1 MSCISSNFSS
11 FFLNSVNDP
20 SEFSKY
26 LSNGELKCTNF
37 EEFQVFA
44 AQSTQQQQQHQ
55 QQQHLPQQQ
64 QQQQQQQYL
73 HINGAEFGYEAAA
86 ATSQSPSPST
96 ALPASQPLL
105 SNRWPTAV
113 ATPNG
118 HHNSAAAAA
127 AAAATAQHFD
137 GSFEFIKYL
146 RHSTDF
152 TPNSSS
158 NNNNIASSSSGS
170 AADGDSAAA
179 SVEKCSKLAASA
191 GRVATPPLTLPASP
205 VGASGGSGVGLLDL
219 DSTSIAQKSRSASRK
234 VAAMLSSVSR
244 SSNSLDA
251 NSSTLDAVFDHD
263 SKQTMFELQHMT
275 SASNGSNG
283 SNSNESS
290 LELLAFPSSHLN
302 ASNSNTSSEEHCG
315 SAGEFGGLLSGA
327 SCSSA
332 SAAAPKLLGSFVIKE
347 NFEVHPS
354 HKVEE
359 GIFQHMNKLP
369 SKKKDTLKQLGVR
382 FTGQMTLTDKSIV
395 VENFIKF
402 CEEYDIKDH
411 RPWLSL
417 NQCGLNKPEQIKFA
431 RYLGQG
437 LPTFTLFCIYSNFKN
452 LFCTKRTEIYTKD
465 GYNLPYILDKTK
477 RFLANTT
484 ADLKNMAAA
493 NDGTLEFASNSSSS
507 SNSNNNMNN
516 NSSIN
521 NNSSSSVNSN
531 SSSTTNSSTISLSNT
546 VNSYVTG
553 ASNAAQALD
562 SRYSGGCMAASLLPP
577 PPSMPP
583 LGPPPRSLEQL
594 IIYEN
599 FNVHE
604 THRIEDGV
612 CTHIS
617 RLPPKKQELLKQFG
631 IQSSSQQCLS
641 NYEKCI
647 LIENFIK
654 FCNEYQISDHRPFL
668 DFHESALSKCEQ
680 LKFVRYLGQGL
691 SNLTLNKI
699 YVAFKDLLGNGR
711 AEKAGTESYNL
722 DVILKKKRKH
732 LYNRLHATAT
742 SVDMTSYD
750 AAQSPQ
756 LQHQQQQQQQ
766 PIPLPTAA
774 AAAPRPHHAFAA
786 LTTTSTPHSSEV
798 SNDLTQYSYVQQQ
811 R

>member
-11 FFLNSVNDP
+11 FFLNSLNDP

-26 LSNGELKCTNF
+26 LSNGELKCSNF

-44 AQSTQQQQQHQ
+44 QST
-55 QQQHLPQQQ
+55 QQQ
-64 QQQQQQQYL
+64 QQQQQQQQPQSQYSCTNG
-73 HINGAEFGYEAAA
+73 IGVGGAELGFETAATLQLQSAQREAAETPA
-86 ATSQSPSPST
+86 VLST
-96 ALPASQPLL
+96 PLP

-118 HHNSAAAAA
+118 HVPASAAAAA
-127 AAAATAQHFD
+127 AAANAQHFD

-152 TPNSSS
+152 TPSSG
-158 NNNNIASSSSGS
+158 SSSGVS
-170 AADGDSAAA
+170 GSNSSVGVGVNVSSDAVDSAALA
-179 SVEKCSKLAASA
+179 APAEKSSKLIGA
-191 GRVATPPLTLPASP
+191 GRIATPPPG
-205 VGASGGSGVGLLDL
+205 GAIAGGAGGNGGCSVGLLDL
-219 DSTSIAQKSRSASRK
+219 DSANPSQKSRSASRK
-234 VAAMLSSVSR
+234 VAALLSSVSR

-251 NSSTLDAVFDHD
+251 STSALDAVFDHD
-263 SKQTMFELQHMT
+263 SKQTIFELQHLT
-275 SASNGSNG
+275 STSNGSNG
-283 SNSNESS
+283 SNSEESSS

-315 SAGEFGGLLSGA
+315 SAAEFGGLLGGSGCSAASGA
-327 SCSSA
+327 GG
-332 SAAAPKLLGSFVIKE
+332 APKLLGSFVIKE
-347 NFEVHPS
+347 NFDVHPS

-493 NDGTLEFASNSSSS
+493 NDGTLEFASNSSTSS
-507 SNSNNNMNN
+507 SNSTSNNN
-516 NSSIN
+516 N
-521 NNSSSSVNSN
+521 NNSSSSSSLNSSISSTSN
-531 SSSTTNSSTISLSNT
+531 SSNT
-546 VNSYVTG
+546 VNNYVTAAAAAA
-553 ASNAAQALD
+553 ASSQSLD
-562 SRYSGGCMAASLLPP
+562 TRYGCVAPASMSLLPP
-577 PPSMPP
+577 PSLPP
-583 LGPPPRSLEQL
+583 LGPPPRALEQL

-699 YVAFKDLLGNGR
+699 YVAFKELLGNGR
-711 AEKAGTESYNL
+711 PDKAGSDSYNL
-722 DVILKKKRKH
+722 DALLKKKRKN
-732 LYNRLHATAT
+732 LYNRLHAAAT
-742 SVDMTSYD
+742 SVDLTTFDSTSQVS
-750 AAQSPQ
+750 QSIGTAS
-756 LQHQQQQQQQ
+756 QQSLITQ
-766 PIPLPTAA
+766 
-774 AAAPRPHHAFAA
+774 APRPQHAFAA
-786 LTTTSTPHSSEV
+786 LTAATPQQSE
-798 SNDLTQYSYVQQQ
+798 SPYSYVP

>member
-11 FFLNSVNDP
+11 FFLNSLNDP

-44 AQSTQQQQQHQ
+44 QSTQ
-55 QQQHLPQQQ
+55 QQQ

-73 HINGAEFGYEAAA
+73 HTNGVGSVEFGCDAATSQSQRDAVASAAA
-86 ATSQSPSPST
+86 ATSIEST

-118 HHNSAAAAA
+118 HAPASTA
-127 AAAATAQHFD
+127 AQHFD

-152 TPNSSS
+152 TPNSG
-158 NNNNIASSSSGS
+158 SGAGSGVGPVGADGAES
-170 AADGDSAAA
+170 AATAD
-179 SVEKCSKLAASA
+179 KCSKLTTAAA
-191 GRVATPPLTLPASP
+191 GGVGGGGAAVRATTPPLPASP
-205 VGASGGSGVGLLDL
+205 VGASGGVGLLDL
-219 DSTSIAQKSRSASRK
+219 DSTSISQKSRSASRK
-234 VAAMLSSVSR
+234 VAALLSSVSR

-263 SKQTMFELQHMT
+263 SKQTIFELQHMT
-275 SASNGSNG
+275 STSNGSNA

-332 SAAAPKLLGSFVIKE
+332 SAAGSAPKLLGSFVIKE
-347 NFEVHPS
+347 NFDVHPS

-484 ADLKNMAAA
+484 AGEN
-493 NDGTLEFASNSSSS
+493 T
-507 SNSNNNMNN
+507 NNNNN
-516 NSSIN
+516 KTNTTTTTTT
-521 NNSSSSVNSN
+521 
-531 SSSTTNSSTISLSNT
+531 STPVKQTQEQCNSSTHLHT
-546 VNSYVTG
+546 QQT
-553 ASNAAQALD
+553 AAQ
-562 SRYSGGCMAASLLPP
+562 SQPQPSSAARTMTPTCTA
-577 PPSMPP
+577 MP
-583 LGPPPRSLEQL
+583 
-594 IIYEN
+594 
-599 FNVHE
+599 
-604 THRIEDGV
+604 
-612 CTHIS
+612 
-617 RLPPKKQELLKQFG
+617 
-631 IQSSSQQCLS
+631 
-641 NYEKCI
+641 
-647 LIENFIK
+647 
-654 FCNEYQISDHRPFL
+654 RP
-668 DFHESALSKCEQ
+668 
-680 LKFVRYLGQGL
+680 
-691 SNLTLNKI
+691 
-699 YVAFKDLLGNGR
+699 
-711 AEKAGTESYNL
+711 GTPTTP
-722 DVILKKKRKH
+722 
-732 LYNRLHATAT
+732 AAT
-742 SVDMTSYD
+742 SVAGGATTATVMPTTPH
-750 AAQSPQ
+750 PQ
-756 LQHQQQQQQQ
+756 HSHLMQPHTPHHLQQQQQ
-766 PIPLPTAA
+766 PSTPTRGTPMTPQQQQHPHSQPHHHQQQHQHPQHHVGPPHPHQYSHPHQQQHPHPHPHPQQHPHPHHFAYAHPHHTHYGLPPHPHSHPHSHPHPHPHAHMAA
-774 AAAPRPHHAFAA
+774 AMGYGQQVAPPAPSSVAQPPQLQSHA
-786 LTTTSTPHSSEV
+786 LPPSM
-798 SNDLTQYSYVQQQ
+798 
-811 R
+811 

>member
-11 FFLNSVNDP
+11 FFLNSLNDP

-44 AQSTQQQQQHQ
+44 QSTQQQQQQ
-55 QQQHLPQQQ
+55 QLQQQ
-64 QQQQQQQYL
+64 QQPQSQYSCT
-73 HINGAEFGYEAAA
+73 NGVGSAELGFESAATLQLQSAQREAAETPA
-86 ATSQSPSPST
+86 VLST
-96 ALPASQPLL
+96 PLP

-118 HHNSAAAAA
+118 HVPASAAAAA
-127 AAAATAQHFD
+127 AAANAQHFD

-152 TPNSSS
+152 TP
-158 NNNNIASSSSGS
+158 SSGNS
-170 AADGDSAAA
+170 NASGSNSGVGVSVSSDSVDGAALAAPA
-179 SVEKCSKLAASA
+179 EKSSKLIVA
-191 GRVATPPLTLPASP
+191 GRITTPPPG
-205 VGASGGSGVGLLDL
+205 GATTGGGGCSVGLLDL
-219 DSTSIAQKSRSASRK
+219 DSTNTTQKSRSASRK
-234 VAAMLSSVSR
+234 VAALLSSVSR

-251 NSSTLDAVFDHD
+251 RTSALDAVFDHD
-263 SKQTMFELQHMT
+263 SKQTIFELQHLT
-275 SASNGSNG
+275 STSNGSNG
-283 SNSNESS
+283 SNSNESSS

-315 SAGEFGGLLSGA
+315 SAAEFGGLLGGSGCSAASGA
-327 SCSSA
+327 GG
-332 SAAAPKLLGSFVIKE
+332 APKLLGSFVIKE
-347 NFEVHPS
+347 NFDVHPS

-395 VENFIKF
+395 VDNFIKF

-507 SNSNNNMNN
+507 SNNSTSNNN
-516 NSSIN
+516 N

-531 SSSTTNSSTISLSNT
+531 SSSNSNSSNT
-546 VNSYVTG
+546 VNSYVTAAAAT
-553 ASNAAQALD
+553 ASSQSLD
-562 SRYSGGCMAASLLPP
+562 PRYGCVAPASMSLLPP
-577 PPSMPP
+577 PSLPP

-699 YVAFKDLLGNGR
+699 YVAFKELLGNGR
-711 AEKAGTESYNL
+711 PDKAGPDTYNL
-722 DVILKKKRKH
+722 DAILKKKRKN
-732 LYNRLHATAT
+732 LYNRLHAAAT
-742 SVDMTSYD
+742 SVDLTTFDSKPQTPQPLG
-750 AAQSPQ
+750 AAT
-756 LQHQQQQQQQ
+756 QHSLVTQ
-766 PIPLPTAA
+766 
-774 AAAPRPHHAFAA
+774 APRPQHAFAA
-786 LTTTSTPHSSEV
+786 LTAATTQQSEAP
-798 SNDLTQYSYVQQQ
+798 YSYVP